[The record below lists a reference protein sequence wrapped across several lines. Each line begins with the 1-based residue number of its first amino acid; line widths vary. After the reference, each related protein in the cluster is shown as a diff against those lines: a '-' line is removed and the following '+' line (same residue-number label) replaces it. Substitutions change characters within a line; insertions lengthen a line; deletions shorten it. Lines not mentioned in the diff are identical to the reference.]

1 MARILIIAYRIFT
14 HDARLRRNAEA
25 LVRRGDTVDVICL
38 STNGH
43 TYTGPVNVIAFPALR
58 YRGKSKLRYLL
69 HYLQFFIQASIVTTR
84 RSVSRSYDLA
94 MAISM
99 PDAVVF
105 GCWGAKLRGSKV
117 ILDITDMMPELYR
130 DRFGSRLWDMGARI
144 LGWQE
149 RISAFAADRVLAV
162 HELHRQRLEAAGID
176 PAKIRVVMN
185 SPDPIVFRDSK
196 TRRVPNDD
204 GFILIYHGSLIQR
217 LGIDTAIEAIDC
229 LRHKIPNVRLWI
241 LGTGDYLDEAQRLVA
256 QLKLEQ
262 HVIFHGF
269 IPVDQISQYI
279 ASADVGLVPNHA
291 NEATHFMLPMKL
303 LEYAQL
309 GIPVIAAKLAAIE
322 YYFGQ
327 DSVRYFD
334 SGDAKDLAR
343 AIEELYRC
351 PEVGAGLSRKSRQV
365 IESISWDKQREGFY
379 EALDSLLAT

>member
-25 LVRRGDTVDVICL
+25 LAQRGDTVDVVCL
-38 STNGH
+38 ATNGYR
-43 TYTGPVNVIAFPALR
+43 YTGPVNVIAFPALR

-69 HYLQFFIQASIVTTR
+69 HYLQFFLRAAAVATR
-84 RSVSRSYDLA
+84 RSVAQSYDLA

-105 GCWGAKLRGSKV
+105 GCLGAKLRGSKV

-130 DRFGSRLWDMGARI
+130 DRFGSRLWDLGAKL

-149 RISAFAADRVLAV
+149 RVSASAADRVLAV
-162 HELHRQRLEAAGID
+162 HELHRQRLEAAGIN

-185 SPDPIVFRDSK
+185 SPDPVVFNSPLASR
-196 TRRVPNDD
+196 PPHDD
-204 GFILIYHGSLIQR
+204 FILIYHGSLIQR
-217 LGIDTAIEAIDC
+217 LGIDTAIEAIDRV
-229 LRHKIPNVRLWI
+229 RHRIPNIRLWI
-241 LGTGDYLDEAQRLVA
+241 LGTGDYLAAAQQLVA
-256 QLKLEQ
+256 RLKLEQ
-262 HVIFHGF
+262 HVVFHGF
-269 IPVDQISQYI
+269 VPVDQISRI
-279 ASADVGLVPNHA
+279 VANADIGLVPNHL

-327 DSVRYFD
+327 DSVRYFE
-334 SGDAKDLAR
+334 SGNAADLAQ
-343 AIEELYRC
+343 AIEELYRR
-351 PEVGAGLSRKSRQV
+351 PEIGANLSRKSRQV
-365 IESISWDKQREGFY
+365 IETISWEKQREGFY

>member
-1 MARILIIAYRIFT
+1 MARILIIAYRVFT

-25 LVRRGDTVDVICL
+25 LARRGDVVDVICL
-38 STNGH
+38 ATNGH
-43 TYTGPVNVIAFPALR
+43 RYTGPVNVIAFPALR

-69 HYLQFFIQASIVTTR
+69 HYLHFFIQASAVTTR
-84 RSVSRSYDLA
+84 RSVSQGYDLA

-105 GCWGAKLRGSKV
+105 GCLGAKLRGSKV

-130 DRFGSRLWDMGARI
+130 DRFGSRLWDLGAKL

-149 RISAFAADRVLAV
+149 RISASAADRVLAV

-185 SPDPIVFRDSK
+185 SPDPDVFRPPLAS
-196 TRRVPNDD
+196 RPPHDD
-204 GFILIYHGSLIQR
+204 FILIYHGSLIQR

-229 LRHKIPNVRLWI
+229 VRHKIPNVRLWI
-241 LGTGDYLDEAQRLVA
+241 LGTGDYLAAAQQLVA
-256 QLKLEQ
+256 RLKLEQ

-279 ASADVGLVPNHA
+279 ANADVGLVPNHV

-309 GIPVIAAKLAAIE
+309 GVPVIAARLAAIE

-327 DSVRYFD
+327 DSVRYFE
-334 SGDAKDLAR
+334 SGNAHDLAR
-343 AIEELYRC
+343 AIEELYRR
-351 PEVGAGLSRKSRQV
+351 PEIGARLSCNSRQ
-365 IESISWDKQREGFY
+365 ILEGISWDKQREGFY
-379 EALDSLLAT
+379 DALDSLLAS